1 MSRHQWYFNL
11 PVGWYKLTIQERGFL
26 STLYSTG
33 MTFAGDWDDVDA
45 LFGQGWK
52 TTADALAKKRVIEMN
67 TPSFGRFEM
76 KILTVRKR
84 GTKA

>member
-33 MTFAGDWDDVDA
+33 MAFAGDWDAVDA

-52 TTADALAKKRVIEMN
+52 TVADELVKKRVITLE
-67 TPSFGRFEM
+67 TPAFGQFKM
-76 KILTVRKR
+76 SLNVVRR
-84 GTKA
+84 RTA

>member
-52 TTADALAKKRVIEMN
+52 SVADELARKRVINLE
-67 TPSFGRFEM
+67 TPAFGQFKMSINVLRHR
-76 KILTVRKR
+76 T
-84 GTKA
+84 A